1 MSDYDMNFAKK
12 LLSDEDFDTIFGAEE
27 DDRLMSALKEE
38 ADEFIKDDPDTGG
51 VEDGLGDLGKGTGLG
66 SDLGTDHETKGA
78 DGAKDDTSDED
89 ILAKQAGETFSKGD
103 QLNTG
108 DNAQGQIKDGSQVS
122 GDLHVAGDNADPV
135 DKTFEQ
141 AFEEAYQALMEEVNE
156 EIKEFGVEPDGGA
169 EMPPVQADVAAPAPA
184 EVAPDTVSVPV
195 EPDGPEVNPNATV
208 NYTDML
214 LDDEDDDEDGIFD
227 DCGAACNK
235 PSGQPQS
242 PMVREEGDVAREE
255 RDPGKVE
262 DGKGSENLGDD
273 LGPNHDNNGVSKPAD
288 DTSDEDIIS
297 AVGGE
302 TLKKDQLNSGD
313 NAQGQIKDGSQ
324 VSGDLHVAGDD
335 DKSSDDSFK
344 EATEDLEKDDQ
355 VEDDMIDAA
364 NSASDDGDAS
374 EDVVNSLIK
383 DEDGDDEDILDLL

>member
-38 ADEFIKDDPDTGG
+38 ADEFIKDDPDTDG

-78 DGAKDDTSDED
+78 AGAKDDTSDED
-89 ILAKQAGETFSKGD
+89 VLAKQAGETFSKGD

-156 EIKEFGVEPDGGA
+156 ELGEDPDGGA

-184 EVAPDTVSVPV
+184 EVAPDTDPV
-195 EPDGPEVNPNATV
+195 EPEEPEDNPNATV

-214 LDDEDDDEDGIFD
+214 LDDEDDEEDAIFD
-227 DCGAACNK
+227 DCGSACNK
-235 PSGQPQS
+235 PAGQPQA
-242 PMVREEGDVAREE
+242 PMVQEEGDVAREE

-273 LGPNHDNNGVSKPAD
+273 LGPNHDGNGVSKPAD
-288 DTSDEDIIS
+288 DTSDEDIIA

-313 NAQGQIKDGSQ
+313 NAQGQVKDGSQ
-324 VSGDLHVAGDD
+324 VSGDLRVAGDD

-344 EATEDLEKDDQ
+344 EAAEDLEKDEQ

-364 NSASDDGDAS
+364 NSASDDGEAS
-374 EDVVNSLIK
+374 DDVVNSLIK
-383 DEDGDDEDILDLL
+383 DEDGDEEDILDLL